1 MKKASRFFPLICSAL
16 FFSGCGDISKDD
28 FVSRLFPNV
37 WDALATFL
45 AFIVLLLIAF
55 YLAYKPVKNLLKK
68 RGDYVE
74 TKIKNADEKEKQ
86 ANTKLLEAEQKVKD
100 SNLEAIDVIE
110 KAKEDA
116 LKEKERIAEEAKQV
130 RLNEVE
136 KAKQQ
141 IAQEVEASKD
151 EIHKEI
157 VNVALDASSKILS
170 REVIDQFRQ
179 ILQQRR
185 GYGIDPFERWI
196 CRDEDHAPFSAFHA
210 SDRGRS
216 IRIFPKDLCSGKRFD
231 LHSGFPGHI
240 AFDEKI

>member
-1 MKKASRFFPLICSAL
+1 MKKASRFSPLICSAL
-16 FFSGCGDISKDD
+16 FLSGCGDISKDD

-100 SNLEAIDVIE
+100 SNLEAIDIIE

-136 KAKQQ
+136 KTKQQ

-170 REVIDQFRQ
+170 REVSEKDNEKLIDDF
-179 ILQQRR
+179 L
-185 GYGIDPFERWI
+185 
-196 CRDEDHAPFSAFHA
+196 
-210 SDRGRS
+210 
-216 IRIFPKDLCSGKRFD
+216 KDLDK
-231 LHSGFPGHI
+231 
-240 AFDEKI
+240 